1 MAAELD
7 YDDDWLF
14 PEPEP
19 ARPIRLPSAYV
30 GIHVAYHALGERLE
44 ASLGTIGLSPSEGV
58 VLRAIRRQPGAAI
71 TVIRRATGLKRTT
84 LSSLLRRLEAAAY
97 VRRDR
102 MTWDGRTA
110 GLNLTSLG
118 LDAARHAERVLADV
132 DDELAI
138 WLGPSRL
145 EAAAA
150 IAEAAQALGRPAVE
164 PDY

>member
-1 MAAELD
+1 MAAELED
-7 YDDDWLF
+7 DDDWLF
-14 PEPEP
+14 PQPEP
-19 ARPIRLPSAYV
+19 TRPIRRLSTYV

-44 ASLGTIGLSPSEGV
+44 ASLGSMGLSPSEGV

-102 MTWDGRTA
+102 MSWDGRTA
-110 GLNLTSLG
+110 GLYLTSVG
-118 LDAARHAERVLADV
+118 LEAARRAEGVLADV
-132 DDELAI
+132 DDELAT
-138 WLGPSRL
+138 WLGRSRL
-145 EAAAA
+145 DAAAA
-150 IAEAAQALGRPAVE
+150 IAEAAQALGRPPIE